1 MSLERGRCYGLGETG
16 TAVWKRLQQPVRVS
30 ELVEDLASEYNAD
43 PIDLSRDV
51 VELLEQLRDEGL
63 IQAV

>member
-30 ELVEDLASEYNAD
+30 ELLEDLASEYNAD
-43 PIDLSRDV
+43 PIELSRDV

-63 IQAV
+63 IKVV